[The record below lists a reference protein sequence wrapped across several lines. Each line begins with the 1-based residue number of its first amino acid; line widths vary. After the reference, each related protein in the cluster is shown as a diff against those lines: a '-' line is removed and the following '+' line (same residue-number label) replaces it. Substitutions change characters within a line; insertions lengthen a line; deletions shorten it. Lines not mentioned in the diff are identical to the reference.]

1 MLPREAR
8 HRQRPLRSAA
18 GPLTGR
24 GCSLAAVCAA
34 LAVGGCGSDDD
45 EGEPGSRATELTVI
59 LDADGPGGEAERT
72 ETVSCEPGSQCTE
85 IEGISP
91 ADFAPIPPGA
101 ICTEIFGGPETAT
114 IEGSLDGEAVNAELS
129 RANGCEIDRFD
140 RFTPLLRVLFPGD
153 RPGASLRP

>member
-1 MLPREAR
+1 
-8 HRQRPLRSAA
+8 
-18 GPLTGR
+18 
-24 GCSLAAVCAA
+24 
-34 LAVGGCGSDDD
+34 
-45 EGEPGSRATELTVI
+45 VI

-72 ETVSCEPGSQCTE
+72 ETVSCEAGSQCTE